1 MADGKLVFPVTFDI
15 AAGVKE
21 AEKDT
26 EGFLNRMD
34 SILKNRPIT
43 FNAEV
48 KGFDELG
55 DSLKSLNENLVRL
68 NTLMSTMGHV
78 TVVAQEQATQSI
90 QEHGRVTADTTN
102 TIQRQL
108 MVQERVN
115 KSLRDTYNEQE
126 HVARL
131 ISKYHDT
138 YEDQVASLVRLN
150 QQLATNKKAQSDNA
164 KALKDGSVTQA
175 EYNERQL
182 ELVAQQ
188 RQLSQAKS
196 ELTQIMRAEEK
207 AMMVAEGSYE
217 QLSQQL
223 SLLKRAYKELSEEG
237 RTSPFGQELE
247 TAIQNLDA
255 NLKDMAA
262 DIGEFQ
268 RNVGN
273 YAIAGQ
279 NGVVATESLT
289 AALNQEAKTTQD
301 LVDQSKIL
309 EEAKRLL
316 NRKDANYEATISQ
329 INAKLEENRRKLAD
343 VSDILGKDA
352 KTVAEAE
359 AQNKRLSEALKQ
371 VDLTSAGAKKKLE
384 EIRAQMERNNQ
395 TIATATGANEKYA
408 DSLLKLVGVNANLG
422 SSLQTLGQ
430 GGNFIDGLKVKTEAF
445 AKTLMGLLS
454 NPWVLTFLGIA
465 GVGAA
470 FKWWYEYNKGL
481 IEASRLTENFTGLT
495 GQAADKATANMQ
507 ALADKMGK
515 GYRET
520 INAANVLV
528 QQFGVSWKDAMDLMQ
543 DGITAG
549 ADMSGNMLSNIE
561 RFAPALRDAGVT
573 ADEFMSILAETR
585 NGIFSEHGIQLAM
598 RGGTRLRAMTKQIA
612 ASLDAVGISSKQMQK
627 DLSDGTMTMF
637 QAVQKVAAKL
647 KELPEN
653 SQEAGNIMKHVFGR
667 IAAEGGTLLIQSIAD
682 VNTNLNEAKESMG
695 ELGKVNEAQMNAQK
709 ELNEALMAVFKMS
722 GTSFEKMTTRAKTF
736 VTQGLTM
743 IIRGLSDIANWFI
756 RIYNNSMI
764 VRMAINSQIAAFENV
779 WAVAKYTLKNI
790 IDAFKSVGKIIEG
803 VVTLDANKIGEGWK
817 EGMAAIGNNALN
829 FAKKI
834 ASNTAKAY
842 NNTLKGE
849 LKEISKLL
857 PDEGLDETKP
867 KTIPTQK
874 GITPITEGDKSAAKS
889 YLQTLNKI
897 EQSLSTINTKYNEL
911 AKKEGNAKAL
921 EHINELYKT
930 QLAYINQLGRQF
942 GLSFKMPTSFK
953 DIQDYR
959 KAILDIMNK
968 LKGLGVK
975 GADTAALELEMKI
988 GLGNVDKESKNIEAE
1003 LKKLADRIS
1012 RTKTAKEFY
1021 DKILSQT
1028 GDIDLAMQATVSVY
1042 GINQF
1047 EVFEDELAQLK
1058 EWFVD
1063 IDISGAI
1070 NSDLKQID
1078 YSKLREIWETDK
1090 ALPEKLRKIPE
1101 EFDSSIKSLIENGEK
1116 HSRKQYERW
1125 SKDLEKAKQYAD
1137 KRIEIASYTAKT
1149 IQELQDKIAM
1159 LDAGNPNYSVAKAKY
1174 ESMIEDYRE
1183 REKNENAK
1191 LDYEQ
1196 IKEQI
1201 GMFDDLGILLSQSFD
1216 NILRQLKEYTQSPEF
1231 ARLGLEAQ
1239 KNVFTQIQKIEERM
1253 EQGFQGIAPKTV
1265 SNMVREYSVAASQYL
1280 SAQKELKDATL
1291 ASIEVDKRL
1300 AEAKAKG
1307 DEAAEKTLLTE
1318 KQLADAR
1325 INTATATYNQAG
1337 ASLQRAQMNAQ
1348 QATNKFEGNIE
1359 RAHTAISNMLTLD
1372 KGTLKK
1378 LWDLLG
1384 TKSQD
1389 KIGQFLAGTLKA
1401 VNAVD
1406 KLNKVLADS
1415 DSTIS
1420 DLSTQIASTLGD
1432 LASSIDFSQ
1441 VEEATKQVT
1450 DIISKQLAQV
1460 GLDAAQSQLIAQ
1472 SIGDSIAKMMQSGA
1486 TQDAIAS
1493 GTEGLIKALGEG
1505 GQKSGN
1511 LWGAIIGLILQLL
1524 DEFAENGIGEFI
1536 KQLLENVGDAVN
1548 GILSELLETT
1558 IPNILKGIGDLVKNV
1573 AYGIVNLLTFSAFD
1587 LGGRNAEKKANKII
1601 ENQQELLEQL
1611 EYTYSRLEKAADKM
1625 FGTDYIANFKQQK
1638 KILEAQQEAYLKM
1651 AEAEKKKGKKTDQ
1664 AKVDESLQNARDIAD
1679 QIADMEGQLAE
1690 HILGT
1695 DVASAAKEFAD
1706 AWLDAYLSFGNTADA
1721 IKDKFNDM
1729 IQNMIVESVLA
1740 QIVQR
1745 SLKPIFD
1752 EIDERAQDGEL
1763 SANDIV
1769 EVMSKV
1775 PQLIDQIDN
1784 GLTVGM
1790 KSLESLGLDLSSM
1803 REDASEYKGIAKNV
1817 AGATSEEINALAA
1830 GINTQN
1836 YYMRGIP
1843 SIASDVAQIA
1853 VLMRSGTQMPTN
1865 TSPGVDFAAFHA
1877 GNLTQLGMLNDH
1889 AARILSE
1896 CQRSASAAGE
1906 MAREARNI
1914 AEKLNRVVTCQGGNF
1929 VVNTA
1934 LKG

>member
-1 MADGKLVFPVTFDI
+1 MADNGKLVFPVTFDI

-115 KSLRDTYNEQE
+115 KTLRDTYNEQE
-126 HVARL
+126 HVAQL
-131 ISKYHDT
+131 LSKYHDT
-138 YEDQVASLVRLN
+138 YENQVASLIRLN
-150 QQLATNKKAQSDNA
+150 QQLSANKKAQSDNA

-247 TAIQNLDA
+247 AAIQNLDA

-309 EEAKRLL
+309 EEAKRML
-316 NRKDANYEATISQ
+316 NREDANYEATISQ

-343 VSDILGKDA
+343 VSDILGKSA
-352 KTVAEAE
+352 KSVAEAE

-384 EIRAQMERNNQ
+384 EIRAQMERNNK
-395 TIATATGANEKYA
+395 TIATATGANKRYA
-408 DSLLKLVGVNANLG
+408 DSLLKIIGVNTNLG

-430 GGNFIDGLKVKTEAF
+430 GGNFLDGLKTKTQAF
-445 AKTLMGLLS
+445 ARTLKGLLS

-495 GQAADKATANMQ
+495 GRAADKATADMQ
-507 ALADKMGK
+507 ALADHIGK

-528 QQFGVSWKDAMDLMQ
+528 QQFGVSCKDAMDLMQ
-543 DGITAG
+543 EGITAG

-573 ADEFMSILAETR
+573 ADEFMAILAETR
-585 NGIFSEHGIQLAM
+585 SGIFNEQGIQLAV

-627 DLSDGTMTMF
+627 DLTDGTMTMF

-682 VNTNLNEAKESMG
+682 VNTNLDEAKESMG

-709 ELNEALMAVFKMS
+709 ELNEALMAVFKMG
-722 GTSFEKMTTRAKTF
+722 GTSFEVMTIKAKTF
-736 VTQGLTM
+736 ITQGLTK
-743 IIRGLSDIANWFI
+743 IVQWCADIANWFI
-756 RIYNNSMI
+756 RIYNASASIRTGIQSI
-764 VRMAINSQIAAFENV
+764 VVAFQTLWTTAKILFELLMNGFKGVGGVLEGFALIQGGQIKDGLTKMKDSFVDGFKGIKDVAVKSGKEIGTNFANAFNN
-779 WAVAKYTLKNI
+779 AVN
-790 IDAFKSVGKIIEG
+790 GKIE
-803 VVTLDANKIGEGWK
+803 
-817 EGMAAIGNNALN
+817 
-829 FAKKI
+829 
-834 ASNTAKAY
+834 
-842 NNTLKGE
+842 E
-849 LKEISKLL
+849 LSTKLS
-857 PDEGLDETKP
+857 DEGLDDVPDRDKSSGGILP
-867 KTIPTQK
+867 
-874 GITPITEGDKSAAKS
+874 ITPITEGDKNAAKS
-889 YLQTLNKI
+889 YLQMLNKI

-953 DIQDYR
+953 DIQDYCN
-959 KAILDIMNK
+959 AILDVMNK
-968 LKGLGVK
+968 LKGLGIK

-1012 RTKTAKEFY
+1012 CTKTAREFY

-1028 GDIDLAMQATVSVY
+1028 GNVEMAGTLTMDVFGDTGADLFNQMVEQIQTYFS
-1042 GINQF
+1042 GIEVELPINF
-1047 EVFEDELAQLK
+1047 ETE
-1058 EWFVD
+1058 
-1063 IDISGAI
+1063 
-1070 NSDLKQID
+1070 QID
-1078 YSKLREIWETDK
+1078 YKELRKIWEADK
-1090 ALPEKLRKIPE
+1090 ALPEEMRKIPSAYDSAIKQILDSA
-1101 EFDSSIKSLIENGEK
+1101 DSSNQKMIEGWLK
-1116 HSRKQYERW
+1116 AT
-1125 SKDLEKAKQYAD
+1125 EKAKTYGDKLAD
-1137 KRIEIASYTAKT
+1137 VYRKTATEIEAIQKKVDSGQLDKGIGSDLIAGFKRKEA
-1149 IQELQDKIAM
+1149 EE
-1159 LDAGNPNYSVAKAKY
+1159 VAKLQY
-1174 ESMIEDYRE
+1174 EAFKDSPMYV
-1183 REKNENAK
+1183 
-1191 LDYEQ
+1191 Q
-1196 IKEQI
+1196 
-1201 GMFDDLGILLSQSFD
+1201 MFDDLD
-1216 NILRQLKEYTQSPEF
+1216 NASTRMLENMKNRLIAMQGEWKNLDPTQLKELQSRLNEIDTQL
-1231 ARLGLEAQ
+1231 ARRNPFKTLAD
-1239 KNVFTQIQKIEERM
+1239 
-1253 EQGFQGIAPKTV
+1253 GI
-1265 SNMVREYSVAASQYL
+1265 REYYRLRTEGDTRGNKSR
-1280 SAQKELKDATL
+1280 KDADMDVLKWT
-1291 ASIEVDKRL
+1291 DTYT
-1300 AEAKAKG
+1300 KA
-1307 DEAAEKTLLTE
+1307 
-1318 KQLADAR
+1318 Q
-1325 INTATATYNQAG
+1325 
-1337 ASLQRAQMNAQ
+1337 
-1348 QATNKFEGNIE
+1348 
-1359 RAHTAISNMLTLD
+1359 
-1372 KGTLKK
+1372 
-1378 LWDLLG
+1378 
-1384 TKSQD
+1384 
-1389 KIGQFLAGTLKA
+1389 
-1401 VNAVD
+1401 
-1406 KLNKVLADS
+1406 
-1415 DSTIS
+1415 
-1420 DLSTQIASTLGD
+1420 
-1432 LASSIDFSQ
+1432 
-1441 VEEATKQVT
+1441 EE
-1450 DIISKQLAQV
+1450 L
-1460 GLDAAQSQLIAQ
+1460 
-1472 SIGDSIAKMMQSGA
+1472 AKMMADSGA
-1486 TQDAIAS
+1486 TKEQVEGARQMVDLSKRQKEEAEKAAENWKSVEDAIGLSSNELMQMLNWAGDIAGAVADISEALGADEEDVQYWNDVAS
-1493 GTEGLIKALGEG
+1493 ALGEISG
-1505 GQKSGN
+1505 GIQDIVSAAMSGN
-1511 LWGAIIGLILQLL
+1511 VVGIISSTLTAIPKM
-1524 DEFAENGIGEFI
+1524 F
-1536 KQLLENVGDAVN
+1536 VGF
-1548 GILSELLETT
+1548 
-1558 IPNILKGIGDLVKNV
+1558 
-1573 AYGIVNLLTFSAFD
+1573 VNLFNA
-1587 LGGRNAEKKANKII
+1587 GRIRKANKEIRH
-1601 ENQQELLEQL
+1601 QAELLEQL
-1611 EYTYSRLEKAADKM
+1611 EYTYSRLEKAAEKV
-1625 FGTDYIANFKQQK
+1625 FGADYIRNYNQELKN
-1638 KILEAQQEAYLKM
+1638 LEAQAIAYQKQ
-1651 AEAEKKKGKKTDQ
+1651 AEAEKSKGKKADKEKLKEYENSYRDTM
-1664 AKVDESLQNARDIAD
+1664 DE
-1679 QIADMEGQLAE
+1679 IADMEGKLAE
-1690 HILGT
+1690 NILGT

-1729 IQNMIVESVLA
+1729 IQNIIVESVLA

-1769 EVMSKV
+1769 EVMSKI

-1836 YYMRGIP
+1836 YFMSGIP
-1843 SIASDVAQIA
+1843 GIASDVAQIA
-1853 VLMRSGTQMPTN
+1853 NLMRSGIQMPTQ
-1865 TSPGVDFAAFHA
+1865 TAPGVDFAAYHA
-1877 GNLTQLGMLNDH
+1877 GSLAHLESLNNH
-1889 AARILSE
+1889 TAHILSE
-1896 CQRSASAAGE
+1896 CQRSARAVE
-1906 MAREARNI
+1906 ETAREAKNI
-1914 AEKLNRVVTCQGGNF
+1914 AEKLNRVVTCQGSNF
-1929 VVNTA
+1929 VVNTV

>member
-1 MADGKLVFPVTFDI
+1 MADGKLVFPVRFDLE
-15 AAGVKE
+15 AAVKE

-34 SILKNRPIT
+34 SILKNRPIKLNT
-43 FNAEV
+43 EV
-48 KGFDELG
+48 QEFDELSA
-55 DSLKSLNENLVRL
+55 SLKSLNENLVRL

-115 KSLRDTYNEQE
+115 KTLRDTYTEQE
-126 HVARL
+126 HVAQL

-150 QQLATNKKAQSDNA
+150 QQLAANKKAQSDNA
-164 KALKDGSVTQA
+164 KALKDGSATQA
-175 EYNERQL
+175 EYNKRQL

-247 TAIQNLDA
+247 AAIQNLDA

-289 AALNQEAKTTQD
+289 AALNQEARTTQD

-309 EEAKRLL
+309 EEAKRML
-316 NRKDANYEATISQ
+316 NREDANYEATISQ
-329 INAKLEENRRKLAD
+329 INAQLEENRRKLAD

-352 KTVAEAE
+352 KSVAEAE

-384 EIRAQMERNNQ
+384 EIRAQIERNNK
-395 TIATATGANEKYA
+395 TISEATGANEKYA
-408 DSLLKLVGVNANLG
+408 DSLLKMVGVNANLG

-430 GGNFIDGLKVKTEAF
+430 GGNFIDGLKIKTEAF

-465 GVGAA
+465 GLGAA

-495 GQAADKATANMQ
+495 GQAADKATADMQ
-507 ALADKMGK
+507 ALADHMGK

-520 INAANVLV
+520 INAANALV
-528 QQFGVSWKDAMDLMQ
+528 QQFGVSWKDAMELMQ
-543 DGITAG
+543 EGVTAG

-585 NGIFSEHGIQLAM
+585 SGLFNEQGIQLAV

-667 IAAEGGTLLIQSIAD
+667 VAAEGGTLLIQSIAD
-682 VNTNLNEAKESMG
+682 VNTNLDKAKESMG
-695 ELGKVNEAQMNAQK
+695 ELGEVNDQQMNAQR
-709 ELNEALMAVFKMS
+709 ELNETLMAVFKMS
-722 GTSFEKMTTRAKTF
+722 GTSFEKMTIRAKTF

-743 IIRGLSDIANWFI
+743 IIRGLADIANWFI

-764 VRMAINSQIAAFENV
+764 VRAAVNSQIAAFENV

-790 IDAFKSVGKIIEG
+790 IGAFKSVGKIIEG
-803 VVTLDANKIGEGWK
+803 VVTLDVNKIGEGWK

-857 PDEGLDETKP
+857 PDEELDETKP
-867 KTIPTQK
+867 KTTPSK
-874 GITPITEGDKSAAKS
+874 KSITPITEEDKNASKS

-897 EQSLSTINTKYNEL
+897 EQSLSTINSKYNEL

-930 QLAYINQLGRQF
+930 QLAYVNQLGRQF

-959 KAILDIMNK
+959 KAILDVINK

-1012 RTKTAKEFY
+1012 RTKTAREFY

-1028 GDIDLAMQATVSVY
+1028 GDVEMAGTLTMDVFGDTGADLFNQTVAQIEKYFS
-1042 GINQF
+1042 GI
-1047 EVFEDELAQLK
+1047 EVELP
-1058 EWFVD
+1058 
-1063 IDISGAI
+1063 I
-1070 NSDLKQID
+1070 NFNTEEID
-1078 YSKLREIWETDK
+1078 YKKLRRIWEADK
-1090 ALPEKLRKIPE
+1090 ALPDNLRKIPE
-1101 EFDSSIKSLIENGEK
+1101 AYDSAIKQILDSADSSNRKMIEGWLK
-1116 HSRKQYERW
+1116 AT
-1125 SKDLEKAKQYAD
+1125 EKAKTYGDKLAD
-1137 KRIEIASYTAKT
+1137 VYRKTATEIEAIQKKMDSGQLDKSVGSDLIAGFKRKEAEEIAN
-1149 IQELQDKIAM
+1149 LQ
-1159 LDAGNPNYSVAKAKY
+1159 Y
-1174 ESMIEDYRE
+1174 EAFKDSPMYV
-1183 REKNENAK
+1183 
-1191 LDYEQ
+1191 Q
-1196 IKEQI
+1196 
-1201 GMFDDLGILLSQSFD
+1201 MFDDLDHASTRMLKNMKARLISLQGEWKNLD
-1216 NILRQLKEYTQSPEF
+1216 PTQLKELQS
-1231 ARLGLEAQ
+1231 RLNEIDAQ
-1239 KNVFTQIQKIEERM
+1239 LVRRNPF
-1253 EQGFQGIAPKTV
+1253 KTLADG
-1265 SNMVREYSVAASQYL
+1265 MREYYNLRTKGDARGNKSRKDADNDMLKWTEEYIRAQEQLAKVMADKNSTKEQIAVAASLVDYTKR
-1280 SAQKELKDATL
+1280 QKE
-1291 ASIEVDKRL
+1291 E
-1300 AEAKAKG
+1300 
-1307 DEAAEKTLLTE
+1307 AEKVAGNWKKVEDAIGLSTNELMQMLNWAGDIARAVADISEALGADEEDVQYWNTVADSLSNIAGGIQDIVSAAMSGNVVGVISSTL
-1318 KQLADAR
+1318 
-1325 INTATATYNQAG
+1325 
-1337 ASLQRAQMNAQ
+1337 
-1348 QATNKFEGNIE
+1348 
-1359 RAHTAISNMLTLD
+1359 TAIPKM
-1372 KGTLKK
+1372 
-1378 LWDLLG
+1378 
-1384 TKSQD
+1384 
-1389 KIGQFLAGTLKA
+1389 F
-1401 VNAVD
+1401 
-1406 KLNKVLADS
+1406 
-1415 DSTIS
+1415 
-1420 DLSTQIASTLGD
+1420 
-1432 LASSIDFSQ
+1432 
-1441 VEEATKQVT
+1441 
-1450 DIISKQLAQV
+1450 V
-1460 GLDAAQSQLIAQ
+1460 G
-1472 SIGDSIAKMMQSGA
+1472 
-1486 TQDAIAS
+1486 
-1493 GTEGLIKALGEG
+1493 
-1505 GQKSGN
+1505 
-1511 LWGAIIGLILQLL
+1511 
-1524 DEFAENGIGEFI
+1524 F
-1536 KQLLENVGDAVN
+1536 
-1548 GILSELLETT
+1548 
-1558 IPNILKGIGDLVKNV
+1558 
-1573 AYGIVNLLTFSAFD
+1573 VNLFNA
-1587 LGGRNAEKKANKII
+1587 GRIRKANKEIKR
-1601 ENQQELLEQL
+1601 QQEILEQL
-1611 EYTYSRLEKAADKM
+1611 EYTYSRLQTVADKL
-1625 FGTDYIANFKQQK
+1625 FGRDYISNYNQQLSNLQAQAQAYQKQ
-1638 KILEAQQEAYLKM
+1638 
-1651 AEAEKKKGKKTDQ
+1651 AEAEKSKGKKTD
-1664 AKVDESLQNARDIAD
+1664 KEKLKEYENAYRDMMD
-1679 QIADMEGQLAE
+1679 QIADMQTELVEKFTGTSKTDAARQMAQSWIEARASLSDTYAAIAGDYKEMIKNMLVEG
-1690 HILGT
+1690 
-1695 DVASAAKEFAD
+1695 AAARVIENALTPMWDKMD
-1706 AWLDAYLSFGNTADA
+1706 AMLKDNNIEGA
-1721 IKDKFNDM
+1721 IDSLVGGMDEALNAANNGMEVLWKALEARGYDM
-1729 IQNMIVESVLA
+1729 
-1740 QIVQR
+1740 
-1745 SLKPIFD
+1745 K
-1752 EIDERAQDGEL
+1752 
-1763 SANDIV
+1763 
-1769 EVMSKV
+1769 
-1775 PQLIDQIDN
+1775 QLIGDTD
-1784 GLTVGM
+1784 
-1790 KSLESLGLDLSSM
+1790 ES
-1803 REDASEYKGIAKNV
+1803 YTGIAKSV
-1817 AGATSEEINALAA
+1817 ANATSEEINANTAA
-1830 GINTQN
+1830 LNTQN
-1836 YYMRGIP
+1836 YYMSGIP
-1843 SIASDVAQIA
+1843 GIASNVTHI
-1853 VLMRSGTQMPTN
+1853 VELLRSGIQLPTN
-1865 TSPGVDFAAFHA
+1865 ISPDVDFATYHA
-1877 GNLTQLGMLNDH
+1877 SSLAQLGSLNNH
-1889 AARILSE
+1889 AAQILTE
-1896 CQRSASAAGE
+1896 CQRSAMATE
-1906 MAREARNI
+1906 ETAREVRNI
-1914 AEKLNRVVTCQGGNF
+1914 AEKLNRVVTYQGGNF

>member
-1 MADGKLVFPVTFDI
+1 MADGKLVFPVRFDLE
-15 AAGVKE
+15 AAVKE

-34 SILKNRPIT
+34 SILKNRPIKLNT
-43 FNAEV
+43 EV
-48 KGFDELG
+48 QEFDELSA
-55 DSLKSLNENLVRL
+55 SLKSLNENLVRL

-115 KSLRDTYNEQE
+115 KTLRDTYTEQE
-126 HVARL
+126 HVAQL

-150 QQLATNKKAQSDNA
+150 QQLAANKKAQSDNA
-164 KALKDGSVTQA
+164 KALKDGSATQA
-175 EYNERQL
+175 EYNKRQL

-247 TAIQNLDA
+247 AAIQNLDA

-289 AALNQEAKTTQD
+289 AALNQEARTTQD

-309 EEAKRLL
+309 EEAKRML
-316 NRKDANYEATISQ
+316 NREDANYEATISQ
-329 INAKLEENRRKLAD
+329 INAQLEENRRKLAD

-352 KTVAEAE
+352 KSVAEAE

-384 EIRAQMERNNQ
+384 EIRAQIERNNK
-395 TIATATGANEKYA
+395 TISEATGANEKYA
-408 DSLLKLVGVNANLG
+408 DSLLKMVGVNANLG

-430 GGNFIDGLKVKTEAF
+430 GGNFIDGLKIKTEAF

-465 GVGAA
+465 GLGAA

-495 GQAADKATANMQ
+495 GQAADKATADMQ
-507 ALADKMGK
+507 ALADHMGK

-520 INAANVLV
+520 INAANALV
-528 QQFGVSWKDAMDLMQ
+528 QQFGVSWKDAMELMQ
-543 DGITAG
+543 EGVTAG

-585 NGIFSEHGIQLAM
+585 SGLFNEQGIQLAV

-667 IAAEGGTLLIQSIAD
+667 VAAEGGTLLIQSIAD
-682 VNTNLNEAKESMG
+682 VNTNLDKAKESMG
-695 ELGKVNEAQMNAQK
+695 ELGEVNDQQMNAQR
-709 ELNEALMAVFKMS
+709 ELNETLMAVFKMS
-722 GTSFEKMTTRAKTF
+722 GTSFEKMTIRAKTF

-743 IIRGLSDIANWFI
+743 IIRGLADIANWFI

-764 VRMAINSQIAAFENV
+764 VRAAVNSQIAAFENV

-790 IDAFKSVGKIIEG
+790 IGAFKSVGKIIEG
-803 VVTLDANKIGEGWK
+803 VVTLDVNKIGEGWK

-857 PDEGLDETKP
+857 PDEELDETKP
-867 KTIPTQK
+867 KTTPSK
-874 GITPITEGDKSAAKS
+874 KSITPITEEDKNASKS

-897 EQSLSTINTKYNEL
+897 EQSLSTINSKYNEL

-930 QLAYINQLGRQF
+930 QLAYVNQLGRQF

-959 KAILDIMNK
+959 KAILDVINK

-1012 RTKTAKEFY
+1012 RTKTAREFY

-1028 GDIDLAMQATVSVY
+1028 GDIDIATNITMSVY
-1042 GINQF
+1042 GDTGEGLF
-1047 EVFEDELAQLK
+1047 EQTVQQIKNVFKTGNDELDASI
-1058 EWFVD
+1058 E
-1063 IDISGAI
+1063 A
-1070 NSDLKQID
+1070 QID
-1078 YSKLREIWETDK
+1078 FSIDTENQRINYKYLAEIYEYYQDQIIEKNRQTAENIIKEGQKTAAANIFTWEK
-1090 ALPEKLRKIPE
+1090 
-1101 EFDSSIKSLIENGEK
+1101 
-1116 HSRKQYERW
+1116 
-1125 SKDLEKAKQYAD
+1125 
-1137 KRIEIASYTAKT
+1137 
-1149 IQELQDKIAM
+1149 EL
-1159 LDAGNPNYSVAKAKY
+1159 AKAKDFEQQRTDIINRETQRRAEIY
-1174 ESMIEDYRE
+1174 KSNLPQEEKDRLAGQSRTKQSEDLAKVNFEEFTKSEDYIKIFENLDNTSTAALKRLRE
-1183 REKNENAK
+1183 EMRKLIETNKDLSPENMKTLVKAME
-1191 LDYEQ
+1191 DIDEQ
-1196 IKEQI
+1196 ISGRGFGNDMVQGVRDYIAALRDLKTARTELKTAKADYDTQLPQLDADIKTAKAEEIAAQEALNALKAQGLATDEQI
-1201 GMFDDLGILLSQSFD
+1201 
-1216 NILRQLKEYTQSPEF
+1216 
-1231 ARLGLEAQ
+1231 
-1239 KNVFTQIQKIEERM
+1239 
-1253 EQGFQGIAPKTV
+1253 
-1265 SNMVREYSVAASQYL
+1265 VAA
-1280 SAQKELKDATL
+1280 ELRLNNATT
-1291 ASIEVDKRL
+1291 AVTN
-1300 AEAKAKG
+1300 AEQAKAK
-1307 DEAAEKTLLTE
+1307 AADKVKKAETKVTNQQD
-1318 KQLADAR
+1318 KQKKSTNKIFKDLQNVASEADAL
-1325 INTATATYNQAG
+1325 
-1337 ASLQRAQMNAQ
+1337 ASNLGEV
-1348 QATNKFEGNIE
+1348 K
-1359 RAHTAISNMLTLD
+1359 
-1372 KGTLKK
+1372 
-1378 LWDLLG
+1378 DLLG
-1384 TKSQD
+1384 ISEDSAAGLVFDSAIDGLQMMSKA
-1389 KIGQFLAGTLKA
+1389 IGVVTTAQAIF
-1401 VNAVD
+1401 NAVAESNPYIAIAAGV
-1406 KLNKVLADS
+1406 LAVGAAIGSWISGNKV
-1415 DSTIS
+1415 
-1420 DLSTQIASTLGD
+1420 
-1432 LASSIDFSQ
+1432 
-1441 VEEATKQVT
+1441 
-1450 DIISKQLAQV
+1450 
-1460 GLDAAQSQLIAQ
+1460 
-1472 SIGDSIAKMMQSGA
+1472 
-1486 TQDAIAS
+1486 
-1493 GTEGLIKALGEG
+1493 
-1505 GQKSGN
+1505 
-1511 LWGAIIGLILQLL
+1511 
-1524 DEFAENGIGEFI
+1524 
-1536 KQLLENVGDAVN
+1536 
-1548 GILSELLETT
+1548 
-1558 IPNILKGIGDLVKNV
+1558 
-1573 AYGIVNLLTFSAFD
+1573 
-1587 LGGRNAEKKANKII
+1587 RKANKEIKR
-1601 ENQQELLEQL
+1601 QQEILEQL
-1611 EYTYSRLEKAADKM
+1611 EYTYSRLQTVADKL
-1625 FGTDYIANFKQQK
+1625 FGRDYISNYNQQLSNLQAQAAAYQKQ
-1638 KILEAQQEAYLKM
+1638 
-1651 AEAEKKKGKKTDQ
+1651 AEAEKSKGKKTD
-1664 AKVDESLQNARDIAD
+1664 KEKLKEYENAYRDTMD
-1679 QIADMEGQLAE
+1679 QIADMQTELVEKFTGTSKTDAARQMAQSWIEARASLSDTYAAIAGDYKEMIKNMLVEG
-1690 HILGT
+1690 
-1695 DVASAAKEFAD
+1695 AAARVIENALTPMWDKMDTMLKDNNIE
-1706 AWLDAYLSFGNTADA
+1706 GA
-1721 IKDKFNDM
+1721 IDSLIGGMDEALNAANNGMEVLWKALEARGYDM
-1729 IQNMIVESVLA
+1729 
-1740 QIVQR
+1740 
-1745 SLKPIFD
+1745 K
-1752 EIDERAQDGEL
+1752 
-1763 SANDIV
+1763 
-1769 EVMSKV
+1769 
-1775 PQLIDQIDN
+1775 QLIGDTD
-1784 GLTVGM
+1784 
-1790 KSLESLGLDLSSM
+1790 ES
-1803 REDASEYKGIAKNV
+1803 YTGIAKSV
-1817 AGATSEEINALAA
+1817 ANATSEEINANTAA
-1830 GINTQN
+1830 LNTQN
-1836 YYMRGIP
+1836 YYMSGIP
-1843 SIASDVAQIA
+1843 GIASNVTHI
-1853 VLMRSGTQMPTN
+1853 VELLRSGIQLPTN
-1865 TSPGVDFAAFHA
+1865 ISPDVDFATYHA
-1877 GNLTQLGMLNDH
+1877 SSLAQLGSLNNH
-1889 AARILSE
+1889 AAQILTE
-1896 CQRSASAAGE
+1896 CQRSAMATE
-1906 MAREARNI
+1906 ETAREVRNI
-1914 AEKLNRVVTCQGGNF
+1914 AEKLNRVVTYQGGNF